1 VGTTDLLMFTAIA
14 AFVLLWG
21 WSNTPWRRRALWATA
36 FVACAAGVWSV
47 VSFHW
52 QAVPA
57 TVIAGGL
64 LGALA
69 VSKPGVRRFAFFRAH
84 TQIRGPTQKTAVIL
98 GLITAGCA
106 IPYYLYPMLELPAPD
121 GSYPVGVRDFDVT
134 RQVGTGA
141 TAPEARHLR
150 VRVWY
155 PAAQVETFPPRRYFT
170 RDEAILKLPNFRLLH
185 LYDVHTHG
193 QVEAP
198 VSPGGVRFPVVIFS
212 HGYLLY
218 PGQNTVLMEQLA
230 SHGYVVFSMSHPPD
244 SARYRTLGGELVEE
258 SPWKPSEELIAA
270 LGPFI
275 GAKTYEERYKG
286 YEAFRR
292 VIATDRLSRSTA
304 TWRDDN
310 LFLTSALASATPPL
324 AVADIASRIDLDRL
338 AYAGMSFGG
347 GAAASTCQVDSRCK
361 AVVSL
366 DGVTWDLS
374 MFDTDLRAPLLL
386 LQSDW
391 LTHPLF
397 PEEPHDPGVNP
408 QDLAFERWEHAG
420 ERPDIFRYRMRDTAH
435 LGMTDLVL
443 IARPPVGAALYGEI
457 DGRRAVA
464 AINTF
469 ALSFLD
475 VYLRSEKTDFPVSA
489 ETAFPE
495 VIRHRASAL
504 RAWWLTR

>member
-1 VGTTDLLMFTAIA
+1 MGTTDLLLFTAIA

-36 FVACAAGVWSV
+36 LVACVAGVWSV

-52 QAVPA
+52 QAFPA

-84 TQIRGPTQKTAVIL
+84 TQIRGPTQKTAVLL

-106 IPYYLYPMLELPAPD
+106 VPYYLYPMLELPAPD
-121 GSYPVGVRDFDVT
+121 GSYPVGVRDFDLT
-134 RQVGTGA
+134 RQAETDASAAEV
-141 TAPEARHLR
+141 RHLR

-170 RDEAILKLPNFRLLH
+170 RDEAILKLPNFKLLH
-185 LYDVHTHG
+185 LYDVPTHG
-193 QVEAP
+193 HVDAP
-198 VSPGGVRFPVVIFS
+198 VSPGSARFPVVIFS

-258 SPWKPSEELIAA
+258 SRWKPSEQLVAA

-275 GAKTYEERYKG
+275 GAKTYEERYRG

-310 LFLTSALASATPPL
+310 LFLTSALSSAAPPP

-397 PEEPHDPGVNP
+397 PDEPHDPGVNP

-457 DGRRAVA
+457 DRSRAVA

-469 ALSFLD
+469 TLSFLD

-489 ETAFPE
+489 EAAFPE
-495 VIRHRASAL
+495 VIRHRVSAL
-504 RAWWLTR
+504 KAWWLTR